1 MFQLIKSFGRGGAET
16 LLLAMFG
23 ARDEKRFRFT
33 FGYFLHWKNQVADE
47 LRVQGAEVHCF
58 DADGNL
64 GMLRRI
70 FSVSSYLK
78 KQQIDILHCHL
89 PWAGLVGRVAG
100 WMAGVK
106 VVYTEHNK
114 QERYHFVTRW
124 LNRVTF
130 SWQGCAIAVSQ
141 EVAASISTNI
151 SSRLPVH
158 VVTNGV
164 DLSLYFKDKRVRDES
179 RATHGIE
186 EGCLV
191 IGLVA
196 VFRVQKRLRL
206 WLETAAA
213 VKPKLHRV
221 KFMLVGDGPCR
232 QEVED
237 TIRSLSLS
245 EFVLLPGL
253 QKDPRPYYA
262 CFDLFLM
269 TSEFEGLPVALL
281 EAMAMEIPVV
291 ATNAGGTGEVINH
304 EKEGLLFPVASNA
317 EELATAC
324 ASLLSDEK
332 RRTAYGRHA
341 RQRISEQFSID
352 RMMRRIEDIYE
363 DQLARG

>member
-1 MFQLIKSFGRGGAET
+1 MFAACDQK
-16 LLLAMFG
+16 
-23 ARDEKRFRFT
+23 KFRFT
-33 FGYFLHWKNQVADE
+33 FGYFLPWKHQVADD
-47 LRVQGAEVHCF
+47 LLVHGAEVHCF
-58 DADGNL
+58 DATGNL
-64 GMLRRI
+64 GMLNKV

-89 PWAGLVGRVAG
+89 PWAGLVGRIAG

-124 LNRVTF
+124 INRLTF
-130 SWQGCAIAVSQ
+130 SWQGCAIAVSK

-151 SSRLPVH
+151 SNRLPVH

-164 DLSLYFKDKRVRDES
+164 DLSLYFTHKRLRDES
-179 RATHGIE
+179 RAAQGIE
-186 EGCLV
+186 PGCLV

-206 WLETAAA
+206 WLDTAAA
-213 VKPKLHRV
+213 VQRKLNRV
-221 KFMLVGDGPCR
+221 KFVLVGDGPCR
-232 QEVED
+232 KEVED

-245 EFVLLPGL
+245 DFVLLPGL

-291 ATNAGGTGEVINH
+291 ATSAGGIGEVINH
-304 EKEGLLFPVASNA
+304 EKDGLLLPVESSA
-317 EELATAC
+317 EELAMAC
-324 ASLLSDEK
+324 VSILSDEE
-332 RRTAYGRHA
+332 RRTAYGRQA
-341 RQRISEQFSID
+341 RRRIEEQFSIEK
-352 RMMRRIEDIYE
+352 MMRKVEKIYE
-363 DQLARG
+363 DLLVKG